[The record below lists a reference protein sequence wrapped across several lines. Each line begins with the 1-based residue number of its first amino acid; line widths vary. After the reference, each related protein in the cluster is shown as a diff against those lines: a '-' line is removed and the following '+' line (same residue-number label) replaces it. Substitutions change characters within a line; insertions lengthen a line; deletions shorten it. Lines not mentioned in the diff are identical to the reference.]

1 MRNICVI
8 CAIPQETSHLLARFP
23 QKSCSSLSGFKS
35 WRINTAVNSLT
46 IIESGIGGENAA
58 KAAAAAILHIKP
70 DLIINSGF
78 CGAVTTNLH
87 VGDVV
92 AADGI
97 YSLNQGA
104 PGQTVTHDTNL
115 NSTLL
120 AGYATAEF
128 ITADTIY
135 SKSEI
140 LKFLPKI
147 TPAVV
152 EMESYAVASIC
163 KERGIP
169 FLAVRAVSDALDTDP
184 SQLFRSIADQNFNI
198 RLPAVML
205 AVIRRPSL
213 IGQIFTLA
221 KGAKIAG
228 KSLATAIV
236 NIVEKL

>member
-8 CAIPQETSHLLARFP
+8 CAIPQETRQLLARFS
-23 QKSCSSLSGFKS
+23 QKSCGSLSGFKS
-35 WRINTAVNSLT
+35 WGINAAGNSVT

-58 KAAAAAILHIKP
+58 KAASAAILHIKP

-78 CGAVTTNLH
+78 CGAVTSNLH
-87 VGDVV
+87 VGDIV
-92 AADGI
+92 AADEI
-97 YSLNQGA
+97 YSLNQGV
-104 PGQTVTHDTNL
+104 PGQTITHDKNL
-115 NSTLL
+115 NNSVL

-140 LKFLPKI
+140 LKSLP
-147 TPAVV
+147 TAATAVV

-163 KERGIP
+163 NERGIP

-205 AVIRRPSL
+205 AVVRRPSL
-213 IGQIFTLA
+213 VGQIFTLA

-228 KSLATAIV
+228 KSLAAAIV
-236 NIVEKL
+236 NIVEKP